1 MIWSHRAF
9 FLSSVRN
16 HLTENRLDVAFE
28 SYVVAAARTLNSER
42 ILVMNFV
49 SPCVSA
55 LAHGSWG
62 AERVFSIVGNPVCHG
77 ERG

>member
-1 MIWSHRAF
+1 M
-9 FLSSVRN
+9 VG
-16 HLTENRLDVAFE
+16 
-28 SYVVAAARTLNSER
+28 AARTLNSER

-62 AERVFSIVGNPVCHG
+62 AERVFSIPACHG
-77 ERG
+77 GEDNNLFAHNLNETLQFVLLRTLKNISTTFEKL